1 MREVDLRPRKIQE
14 LKEALNT
21 TEYFLQAT
29 RLLFL
34 NKDNDE
40 EKPFTEGE
48 IKSLDKLLKETYVSQ
63 LGRIFLSNAWEH
75 F

>member
-63 LGRIFLSNAWEH
+63 LGRIFLSNA
-75 F
+75 